1 MSRRPLTNL
10 AAWAL
15 EDAYAALLTIERD
28 LSPLMADPQP
38 TRTQLVTTLAGVRIT
53 AANARAAITEVHP
66 TVRTKCAARKGRGK

>member
-38 TRTQLVTTLAGVRIT
+38 TRTQLVATLASVRIT
-53 AANARAAITEVHP
+53 AANARINITEAHP
-66 TVRTKCAARKGRGK
+66 NVRAKVSRGHR

>member
-15 EDAYAALLTIERD
+15 EDAYAALLVIEHD

-38 TRTQLVTTLAGVRIT
+38 TRAQLITTLAAVRVT

-66 TVRTKCAARKGRGK
+66 SVRAKLSRRK